1 MTGAP
6 KSATKSAATGDLLS
20 GLWTLT
26 EPPRLTPRQWELL
39 LSQARRCRLDARLA
53 RHFKDKGWLDGV
65 PSQPRLHLQSAT
77 LAAERQRQQVRWETD
92 RLRAALRDLPSPV
105 VLLKGAAYVALDL
118 PPARGR
124 LFTDVDILVDKAG
137 IGAAE
142 LLLMAAGWVHEA
154 LDPYDERYY
163 RQWMHELPPLKHV
176 WRHTWLDVHHTIT
189 PPTSRFAVDGSLLLQ
204 AARPLPGSQPGAQLA
219 TLAPV
224 DMVLHSAVHLMQE
237 GDFSAG
243 LRDLLDLNDLLQHFG
258 VQPGFW
264 PQLFDRAQELH
275 IGTALFHVLVQ
286 VRRLFGTAPPAEL
299 APRVDELARGWPST
313 VLMPA
318 LLAIALRPPHPSCN
332 SAASGLARWLLYVR
346 SHGLRMPWYQI
357 VPHLLRKAWTR
368 TRTRLQAPAA
378 GAAKL

>member
-1 MTGAP
+1 M
-6 KSATKSAATGDLLS
+6 SEDLLS
-20 GLWTLT
+20 GVWLARTRP
-26 EPPRLTPRQWELL
+26 EFSPRQWETLL
-39 LSQARRCRLDARLA
+39 TQARCCRLHGRLA
-53 RHFKDKGWLDGV
+53 QLHKDRGWWGGV
-65 PSQPRLHLQSAT
+65 PEGPRHHLNGA
-77 LAAERQRQQVRWETD
+77 LALAERQRQQVRWETD
-92 RLRAALRDLPSPV
+92 RLRAALRDVPGPV

-124 LFTDVDILVDKAG
+124 LFTDVDILVDKAA

-142 LLLMAAGWVHEA
+142 LSLMAAGWVHEA

-189 PPTSRFAVDGSLLLQ
+189 PPTSRFAVDGSLLLR
-204 AARPLPGSQPGAQLA
+204 AARPLQPGSQLA

-243 LRDLLDLNDLLQHFG
+243 LRDLLDLNDLLLHFG
-258 VQPGFW
+258 QQPGFW

-275 IGTALFHVLVQ
+275 LGTALFHVLVQ
-286 VRRLFGTAPPAEL
+286 VRRLFGTAPPAEW
-299 APRVDELARGWPST
+299 APRVGTLARGWPSKA
-313 VLMPA
+313 LMPA
-318 LLAIALRPPHPSCN
+318 LLAIALRPPHPSCD
-332 SAASGLARWLLYVR
+332 SAATGLARWLLYVR

-368 TRTRLQAPAA
+368 TRTRLHASAA
-378 GAAKL
+378 DAAKV